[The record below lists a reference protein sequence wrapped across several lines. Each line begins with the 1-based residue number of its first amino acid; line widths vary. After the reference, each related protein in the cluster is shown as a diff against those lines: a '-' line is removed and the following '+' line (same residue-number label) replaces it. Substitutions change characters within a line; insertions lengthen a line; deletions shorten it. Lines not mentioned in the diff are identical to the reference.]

1 MGGGTGGYAGESQQF
16 PCKCTVL
23 FPLKE
28 GEQTIVMSFN
38 DITMFPLASGR
49 GYIIKAC
56 TSLRAVIWVFGTECF
71 GQLLGGHQP
80 YTLAVSV
87 PLME

>member
-1 MGGGTGGYAGESQQF
+1 MAIPLQ
-16 PCKCTVL
+16 CAVL

-28 GEQTIVMSFN
+28 GEHMIVMSFN
-38 DITMFPLASGR
+38 DVTTFAHASGR
-49 GYIIKAC
+49 GYIRKAHKN
-56 TSLRAVIWVFGTECF
+56 LWAVVWVFGTECF

-80 YTLAVSV
+80 SAMALLV